1 MASLAHSNK
10 VSPEDWRPAP
20 AVAPAAESSVVTAPP
35 TTVAAAKADSTPPPK
50 ATPNDARAQ
59 LRASLRGQRRQV
71 KAVVRMAALAVFLLL
86 MYALW
91 VGGTWYTSRFVI
103 EKAYDS
109 AMGIHV
115 QVSAC
120 DVVIERG

>member
-1 MASLAHSNK
+1 MAALTHSNR

-20 AVAPAAESSVVTAPP
+20 AAAPAAEPAAVAVPP
-35 TTVAAAKADSTPPPK
+35 AAVPAAKADSTPPPK
-50 ATPNDARAQ
+50 ATPNDALTQ
-59 LRASLRGQRRQV
+59 LRSSLRGKRRQV

-91 VGGTWYTSRFVI
+91 VGGTWYTSRFAI